1 MILPFQLL
9 IEIISLIVINKRCL
23 WSVIFNIS
31 MGSYY
36 AIVTCRNSE
45 NEIENA
51 ITSLLKQTTKPKY
64 VIVVNDGSTDGTAN
78 ILEGLKSKNEGLY
91 VITNPDLGY
100 DIGRVVKNWNS
111 AINFAR
117 KLNLEKTDYHMIS
130 TDDTN
135 YEESY
140 AEKIMDKMDAENNIA
155 ISSGNYDR
163 NSYAT
168 PHGAGRFVRNSFFE
182 EFLGLYPEKMGYES
196 VILQMSLYHG
206 FKNLVN
212 NDARFSHTRQLGA
225 NHHFYEFGA
234 SMRTLGYH
242 PLFVLGRFAQCFLTG
257 QPIGRMGAVHMLYY
271 YLSYKPKQDG
281 YDSMYGSE
289 IRKAIRMRQK
299 TLIKEMFKLRNTDT

>member
-1 MILPFQLL
+1 
-9 IEIISLIVINKRCL
+9 
-23 WSVIFNIS
+23 
-31 MGSYY
+31 MGSFY

-45 NEIENA
+45 NDIENA
-51 ITSLLKQTTKPKY
+51 IASLLRQTTKPKY
-64 VIVVNDGSTDGTAN
+64 VIVVDDGSTDGTSS
-78 ILEGLKSKNEGLY
+78 ILEGLISKHDTLHM
-91 VITNPDLGY
+91 ITNPDLGY

-111 AINFAR
+111 AIHLAR
-117 KLNLEKTDYHMIS
+117 KLTLEKTDYHMIS
-130 TDDTN
+130 TDDTH

-140 AEKIMDKMDAENNIA
+140 AEKIMNKMDADDKIA
-155 ISSGNYDR
+155 ISSGNYDS

-212 NDARFSHTRQLGA
+212 NDARFTHTRQLGTD
-225 NHHFYEFGA
+225 HHFYEFGA

-257 QPIGRMGAVHMLYY
+257 QPIGRMGAVQMLYY

-281 YDSMYGSE
+281 YDSMYNPE
-289 IRKAIRMRQK
+289 IRKAIRVRQK
-299 TLIKEMFKLRNTDT
+299 TRIKQIFGLRNTNP

>member
-1 MILPFQLL
+1 
-9 IEIISLIVINKRCL
+9 V
-23 WSVIFNIS
+23 
-31 MGSYY
+31 GSYY

-111 AINFAR
+111 AINLAR

-135 YEESY
+135 YEEPY
-140 AEKIMDKMDAENNIA
+140 AEKIMNKMDADNNIA
-155 ISSGNYDR
+155 ISSGNYDS

>member
-1 MILPFQLL
+1 
-9 IEIISLIVINKRCL
+9 V
-23 WSVIFNIS
+23 
-31 MGSYY
+31 GSYY

-51 ITSLLKQTTKPKY
+51 IISLLQQTTKPKY
-64 VIVVNDGSTDGTAN
+64 VIVVDDGSTDGTAN
-78 ILEGLKSKNEGLY
+78 ILEGLKSKNDGFY

-111 AINFAR
+111 AINLAR

-130 TDDTN
+130 TDDTH

-140 AEKIMDKMDAENNIA
+140 AEKIMNKMDADNKIA
-155 ISSGNYDR
+155 ISSGNYDS

-168 PHGAGRFVRNSFFE
+168 PHGAGRFVRSSFFE

-196 VILQMSLYHG
+196 VILQMSLHHG

-281 YDSMYGSE
+281 YDSMYDPE
-289 IRKAIRMRQK
+289 IRKAIRIRQRRR
-299 TLIKEMFKLRNTDT
+299 IKQIFRLRNTT

>member
-1 MILPFQLL
+1 
-9 IEIISLIVINKRCL
+9 V
-23 WSVIFNIS
+23 
-31 MGSYY
+31 GSYY

-51 ITSLLKQTTKPKY
+51 ITSLLKQTTRPRY
-64 VIVVNDGSTDGTAN
+64 VIVVDDGSTDGTSK
-78 ILEGLKSKNEGLY
+78 ILEELKSKNDRLY
-91 VITNPDLGY
+91 LITNPDLGY

-111 AINFAR
+111 AISLAR

-130 TDDTN
+130 TDDTH
-135 YEESY
+135 YEDSY
-140 AEKIMDKMDAENNIA
+140 AVKIMNKMDADTNIA
-155 ISSGNYDR
+155 ISSGNYDT

-206 FKNLVN
+206 YKNFVN
-212 NDARFSHTRQLGA
+212 NDARFSHTRKLGA
-225 NHHFYEFGA
+225 DHHFYEFGA

-242 PLFVLGRFAQCFLTG
+242 PIFVLGRFAQCFLTG

-281 YDSMYGSE
+281 YDSMYGPE
-289 IRKAIRMRQK
+289 IRKAIRMRQRAR
-299 TLIKEMFKLRNTDT
+299 LAQIFRLRST

>member
-1 MILPFQLL
+1 
-9 IEIISLIVINKRCL
+9 
-23 WSVIFNIS
+23 
-31 MGSYY
+31 MGSFY

-45 NEIENA
+45 NDIENA
-51 ITSLLKQTTKPKY
+51 IASLLRQTTKPKY
-64 VIVVNDGSTDGTAN
+64 VIVVDDGSTDGTSS
-78 ILEGLKSKNEGLY
+78 ILEGLISKHDTLHM
-91 VITNPDLGY
+91 ITNPDLGY

-111 AINFAR
+111 AIHLAR
-117 KLNLEKTDYHMIS
+117 KLTLEKTDYHMIS
-130 TDDTN
+130 TDDTH

-140 AEKIMDKMDAENNIA
+140 AEKIMNKMDADDKIA
-155 ISSGNYDR
+155 ISSGNYDS

-196 VILQMSLYHG
+196 VILQIALYHG

-212 NDARFSHTRQLGA
+212 NDARFTHTRQLGTD
-225 NHHFYEFGA
+225 HHFYEFGA

-257 QPIGRMGAVHMLYY
+257 QPIGRMGAVQMLYY

-281 YDSMYGSE
+281 YDSMYNPE
-289 IRKAIRMRQK
+289 IRKAIRVRQK
-299 TLIKEMFKLRNTDT
+299 TRIKQIFGLRNTNP

>member
-1 MILPFQLL
+1 
-9 IEIISLIVINKRCL
+9 
-23 WSVIFNIS
+23 
-31 MGSYY
+31 
-36 AIVTCRNSE
+36 
-45 NEIENA
+45 
-51 ITSLLKQTTKPKY
+51 
-64 VIVVNDGSTDGTAN
+64 
-78 ILEGLKSKNEGLY
+78 LEGLKSKNNVLY
-91 VITNPDLGY
+91 VITNLDLGY

-111 AINFAR
+111 AINLAR

-130 TDDTN
+130 TDDTH

-140 AEKIMDKMDAENNIA
+140 AEKIMDKMDADNNIA
-155 ISSGNYDR
+155 ISSGNYDS
-163 NSYAT
+163 NSYVT

-196 VILQMSLYHG
+196 VILQISLYHG
-206 FKNLVN
+206 FKNLVD

-242 PLFVLGRFAQCFLTG
+242 PLFVLGRFAQCFVTG

-281 YDSMYGSE
+281 YDSMYDPE
-289 IRKAIRMRQK
+289 IRKAIRIRQK
-299 TLIKEMFKLRNTDT
+299 TLIKQIFKLGNTNT